1 MELISAILGAVTV
14 AVLSCLGAW
23 ALRAW
28 KTEDYAFA
36 DALPRL
42 PWENRG
48 WLLTILLSM
57 AGWIGASLLHSR
69 PLVNVVLDVFLLAGM
84 TLLCQI
90 DRKLHIVP
98 NRLLL
103 VMLGAWL
110 TVCAVTVLFATE
122 AGLALVFSGIGGAL
136 IAGAVFFLCYLISGR
151 QLGGGDVKLS
161 LIMGLYLTTGRIMGA
176 ITYGVILCCI
186 YTVVMLILKKIS
198 LKDGIPLVPFLYLGV
213 LLVMLVVG

>member
-14 AVLSCLGAW
+14 AVLACLGAL

-42 PWENRG
+42 PWGDLG

-69 PLVNVVLDVFLLAGM
+69 SLVNVVLDAFLLSGM

-98 NRLLL
+98 NRILT
-103 VMLGAWL
+103 VMLVLWL
-110 TVCAVTVLFATE
+110 TICGVTVIFSTE
-122 AGLALVFSGIGGAL
+122 SGIALVFTGGGGAL
-136 IAGAVFFLCYLISGR
+136 IAGAVFFLCYLISHR

-161 LIMGLYLTTGRIMGA
+161 LIMGLYLTNARVMGA
-176 ITYGVILCCI
+176 ITYGVLACCV
-186 YTVVMLILKKIS
+186 YTVVLLIIKKIT

>member
-1 MELISAILGAVTV
+1 MELLSALLGAVMTT
-14 AVLSCLGAW
+14 AIACLGAA

-28 KTEDYAFA
+28 DNDTFSP
-36 DALPRL
+36 ALPRL
-42 PWENRG
+42 PWEDKG
-48 WLLTILLSM
+48 WLCILLLSVGM
-57 AGWIGASLLHSR
+57 WIATALLWVRSV
-69 PLVNVVLDVFLLAGM
+69 PTTVLDVLFLAGM

-122 AGLALVFSGIGGAL
+122 TGLALVFSGIGGAL